1 MSDFKGRS
9 EAAQTKRLYF
19 DDPYQ
24 VEFKAKVVQ
33 REAHDDRPAL
43 VLDQSCF
50 YPESGGQPSDK
61 GTING
66 INVISVLEE
75 GERIIH
81 LLEEDVSEEEIKGKI
96 DWPTR
101 FDYMQQHSGQH
112 LLSQSFYEL
121 LEGETLSFHL
131 GDESSTVEIDIRE
144 IHEEELENVEKRANE
159 VVFQD
164 REIKV
169 YFVPEEKIRE
179 IPLRKPPQKKGLI
192 RVVEVSDF
200 DYSAC
205 GGTHCRRTGEIGIVK
220 ILKSERIRNNLRF
233 DFLCG
238 HRALKDYSWKNRIL
252 RQLAGQFTVSE
263 QEIYSSVEKIVS
275 DSKSQKKRLRKIQQ
289 RIAQYEAQEIIGKA
303 EEQIIKD
310 ILKERTVEE
319 AKFLA
324 LNIIRRDEFVV
335 LYALK
340 REKTGHLILAASE
353 NLNLD
358 LRELVPLLSP
368 LIKGKG
374 GGSSSLVE
382 MAGEETENLKL
393 ALEKAYEF
401 VKQKLKA

>member
-1 MSDFKGRS
+1 MNDLKESSDT
-9 EAAQTKRLYF
+9 AQTKRLYF

-24 VEFKAKVVQ
+24 VEFEARVVQ

-43 VLDQSCF
+43 VLDQTCF

-66 INVISVLEE
+66 VNVISVLEE

-81 LLEEDVSEEEIKGKI
+81 LLEEDVSEGEIKGKI

-131 GDESSTVEIDIRE
+131 GDESSTVEIGIRE
-144 IHEEELENVEKRANE
+144 IHEEELEKVEKRTNDII
-159 VVFQD
+159 FQD

-169 YFVPEEKIRE
+169 HFVPEEKIRK

-200 DYSAC
+200 DFSAC

-263 QEIYSSVEKIVS
+263 QEIFSSVEKVVS
-275 DSKSQKKRLRKIQQ
+275 DSKSQKKKLRKMQQ
-289 RIAQYEAQEIIGKA
+289 KIAQYESQEIIGKA
-303 EEQIIKD
+303 KEQIIKD
-310 ILKERTVEE
+310 ILVEKTVEE

-374 GGSSSLVE
+374 GGSPSLVE
-382 MAGEETENLKL
+382 MSGEETENLKL

-401 VKQKLKA
+401 VKKKLRV